1 MRRFAHEDLFDEMAR
16 RDALT
21 PVLMTDLA
29 RRIAAFHRD
38 APVSLDHGGAAGI
51 EAVLDLNDRAL
62 RDASLVS
69 AEAADAAAVA
79 FRCALGRHA
88 GLLEARRKAGKVRRC
103 HGDLVLRNICLID
116 GMPTPFDCIEFD
128 DALATIDVLY
138 DLAFLLM
145 DLWHRDRRELANLV
159 LNRYLDAYDEADGVA
174 LLPFFM
180 AIRAAIRA
188 HVMAMQAAGA
198 CGRSCV
204 PALAEA
210 RAYFE
215 LARSLLGSFDPGLL
229 AIGGLSG
236 SGKSTLAAAVASHLG
251 PPPGARIL
259 NSDRV
264 RKRLHGVPAEAR
276 LPKSAYGPEI
286 SEAVYAALRRE
297 AARTLAT
304 GCSVVVD
311 AVFNRPSDRAAIETV
326 ALGSGIPFRGVWLEA
341 PPPSLLARI
350 DARRNDPSDATAEVL
365 AAQLRLDQ
373 GEIAWQHLDGE
384 RTGPN

>member
-1 MRRFAHEDLFDEMAR
+1 M
-16 RDALT
+16 
-21 PVLMTDLA
+21 
-29 RRIAAFHRD
+29 I
-38 APVSLDHGGAAGI
+38 
-51 EAVLDLNDRAL
+51 
-62 RDASLVS
+62 
-69 AEAADAAAVA
+69 
-79 FRCALGRHA
+79 
-88 GLLEARRKAGKVRRC
+88 
-103 HGDLVLRNICLID
+103 
-116 GMPTPFDCIEFD
+116 
-128 DALATIDVLY
+128 
-138 DLAFLLM
+138 

-286 SEAVYAALRRE
+286 SEAVHAALRRE

-304 GCSVVVD
+304 GCSLVVD
-311 AVFNRPSDRAAIETV
+311 AVFNRPSDRAAIGTV

-384 RTGPN
+384 RDPTELKKLILASFGRQTDTRAGAVGPGARLGEDPAERDEVALGWAAGPGEPSTDAGRARHRQQAATSGSTCDLDALGTCPSWQPSARKPSV